1 VTTVDKLRTDIDS
14 GRTGDKVPAFDPAAA
29 PLGTDDE
36 AAGFP
41 PQPEAIALAYRHETS
56 RPHEIQP
63 QRGLGHAWILVAF
76 IILFAVALFAMG
88 WFGRPA

>member
-1 VTTVDKLRTDIDS
+1 MRTVDKLRTDIDS
-14 GRTGDKVPAFDPAAA
+14 GRTGDKVPAVDPAAA

-41 PQPEAIALAYRHETS
+41 PTAEAIALALRHETS
-56 RPHEIQP
+56 GPHDIRP

-76 IILFAVALFAMG
+76 ILLFAVALFAMG
-88 WFGRPA
+88 WFGRAA

>member
-1 VTTVDKLRTDIDS
+1 MTTVDKLRADMDS
-14 GRTGDKVPAFDPAAA
+14 GRTGDKVPAVDPAAA

-41 PQPEAIALAYRHETS
+41 PTPEAIALALRHETS
-56 RPHEIQP
+56 GPHDIPP

-76 IILFAVALFAMG
+76 ILLFAVALFAMG
-88 WFGRPA
+88 WFGRAA